1 MLSQIDND
9 TLTQVGPGTTMGEL
23 MREYWIP
30 ALMSSELAE
39 PDSDPV
45 RIRLLG
51 EDLIAFRDTNGNVGI
66 MDNFCPHRRASM
78 FFGRN
83 EECGLRCVYHGWKFD
98 VNGNCV
104 DMPSEPAESNFK
116 DKVKIKAYECQERN
130 GIIWTYMG
138 TREKTPALP
147 ELEANMRPDRDYT
160 IALTM
165 RNCNW
170 MQALEGDIDT
180 AHLGF
185 LHLGSAD
192 PKALVPGSVDYYT
205 VNVRHPKYNVMDTDY
220 GVTYAA
226 YRPAEDDSTYWRFA
240 NYLLP
245 FYTQIPTGTLGL
257 MVRFRAWVPIDDTH
271 TMFWSVT
278 ATAPGVQGG
287 GRRTDANGKVLGGS
301 AAQTDYLPAQPGF
314 MGRWN
319 LAANAANDYKIDREA
334 QRKNE
339 IYTGITGI
347 FLQDQAVTESMGAV
361 EDRTKERLGTSDS
374 MIIKSRRRVLNAAR
388 AFQEG
393 VTPPGVDN
401 PEAYSVRTGDVV
413 LPNDVDWMEGTAHL
427 RKAFVEHPE
436 LMPAKQ
442 A

>member
-1 MLSQIDND
+1 MLSQADND

-23 MREYWIP
+23 MRQYWIP
-30 ALMSSELAE
+30 AITSSEVE
-39 PDSDPV
+39 GPDCDPV

-51 EDLIAFRDTNGNVGI
+51 EDLIAFRDSNGTVGI
-66 MDNFCPHRRASM
+66 MDNYCPHRRASM

-98 VNGNCV
+98 VNGDCV
-104 DMPSEPAESNFK
+104 DMPSEPLESNFK
-116 DKVKIKAYECQERN
+116 DKVKIKAYGCRERN
-130 GIIWTYMG
+130 GIVWTYMG
-138 TREKTPALP
+138 PRETPP
-147 ELEANMRPDRDYT
+147 ELSSLEANMRPDRDYT
-160 IALTM
+160 VSNIL

-192 PKALVPGSVDYYT
+192 PKALVPGSTDYYT

-226 YRPAEDDSTYWRFA
+226 YRPAEANSTYWRFA

-245 FYTQIPTGTLGL
+245 FYTQIPTGKLGL

-278 ATAPGVQGG
+278 ATAPEVQGG
-287 GRRTDANGKVLGGS
+287 GRRTDANGKLVGGS
-301 AAQTDYLPAQPGF
+301 AGQTEYLPNTTGWL
-314 MGRWN
+314 GRWN
-319 LAANAANDYKIDREA
+319 LAADAANDYKIDRDA
-334 QRKNE
+334 QKKNE

-347 FLQDQAVTESMGAV
+347 FLQDQAVTESMGPID
-361 EDRTKERLGTSDS
+361 DRTKERLGTSDS
-374 MIIKSRRRVLNAAR
+374 MIIKSRRRALNAAR
-388 AFQEG
+388 ALQEG
-393 VTPPGVDN
+393 ITPPGVDN
-401 PEAYSVRTGDVV
+401 PEVFSVRTGDVI
-413 LPNDVDWMEGTAHL
+413 LPNDVDWLEGTSHL
-427 RKAFVEHPE
+427 REAFVEHPE
-436 LMPAKQ
+436 LMPTQKA
-442 A
+442 